1 MRTISLP
8 VCLSWMLEARL
19 VRNTDT
25 TPPSPPLPH
34 TPLHPCISVSKRQ
47 QRFGNSGQLFP
58 ETLHFCLKTAAGR
71 LRDLRTRAK
80 VIEKVLSRTEMSG
93 MEQGPAGG

>member
-34 TPLHPCISVSKRQ
+34 TPLHPCL
-47 QRFGNSGQLFP
+47 SGQLFP